1 MKAGPPS
8 RAVDLEQRV
17 AELAMKHGAFDL
29 GWDGSPAG
37 WKYMNIYDIPS
48 LKLSARTWKW
58 RFPIGISFSRGL
70 FSVAMLVLGR
80 VIYENDD

>member
-29 GWDGSPAG
+29 GWDGSPVG
-37 WKYMNIYDIPS
+37 WKYMIYPP
-48 LKLSARTWKW
+48 W
-58 RFPIGISFSRGL
+58 
-70 FSVAMLVLGR
+70 
-80 VIYENDD
+80 N